1 MGSCPFL
8 GRPRFRLG
16 AACCSVS
23 TVSLLLSISVALLV
37 GMLASSPLVVSGTVV
52 VSSDCD

>member
-1 MGSCPFL
+1 VYECELVWGKAGLGGSCPFL

-23 TVSLLLSISVALLV
+23 MMSLLLSGSVALLV
-37 GMLASSPLVVSGTVV
+37 GL
-52 VSSDCD
+52 